1 MTIYSDDD
9 DDPSLLHKAAGDRD
23 LQALRRLLS
32 QGAVDPNLP
41 DPSQVEAGKTP
52 LHHLC
57 FSYGWESDEEDKEK
71 EKSVICLELLLAA
84 GADLC
89 GNQNFTARSC

>member
-9 DDPSLLHKAAGDRD
+9 DDRSLLHKAAGDRD

-32 QGAVDPNLP
+32 QGANPNLP
-41 DPSQVEAGKTP
+41 DPREVERGRTP

-57 FSYGWESDEEDKEK
+57 FCYGWESDEEDKEK

-89 GNQNFTARSC
+89 GNQNFTVRSC